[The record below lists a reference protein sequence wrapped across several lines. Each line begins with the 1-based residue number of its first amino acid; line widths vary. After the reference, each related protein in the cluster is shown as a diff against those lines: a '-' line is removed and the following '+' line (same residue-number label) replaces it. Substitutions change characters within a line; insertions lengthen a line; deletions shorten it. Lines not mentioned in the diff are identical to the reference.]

1 LEFEFFVCDREA
13 GTERGVATLAV
24 VERLDLLEYRGL
36 QLELR
41 GSAAKVTE
49 LPEEA
54 DPPHEAIPE
63 LARGGHT
70 VLGEGDRTG
79 SAGTHPTQAR
89 GSSPVR

>member
-1 LEFEFFVCDREA
+1 MRSGT

-24 VERLDLLEYRGL
+24 VERRLLEHRGL

-41 GSAAKVTE
+41 GSAAKIAE
-49 LPEEA
+49 LLEEA

-79 SAGTHPTQAR
+79 SAATHPTQAR
-89 GSSPVR
+89 GSSP